1 MRNFVVDSYE
11 LSIQGKTKFHNFSSS
26 SIFAC
31 FLLTNNNNKKKTSEV
46 WVQLKKVDI
55 LFWGLN
61 LFSCRLPSVGAASL
75 CQVSALAAW
84 KMSRCWRPSW
94 GPIPAATSCMWWTP
108 GLRWGLFLLEEVW
121 KYNFCGM
128 IVCVQVG
135 FIFLTGFCQLD
146 VLTTKACKTSWICA
160 YEPCSVSSNRHLC
173 SRISP
178 IFKKY
183 ALKCLPQLNAIAN
196 RAAGKGYE
204 NEDNYSNIKF
214 QFIGIENIHV
224 MRNSQQ
230 KMLEGS

>member
-1 MRNFVVDSYE
+1 
-11 LSIQGKTKFHNFSSS
+11 
-26 SIFAC
+26 
-31 FLLTNNNNKKKTSEV
+31 
-46 WVQLKKVDI
+46 
-55 LFWGLN
+55 
-61 LFSCRLPSVGAASL
+61 
-75 CQVSALAAW
+75 
-84 KMSRCWRPSW
+84 
-94 GPIPAATSCMWWTP
+94 
-108 GLRWGLFLLEEVW
+108 
-121 KYNFCGM
+121 M

-146 VLTTKACKTSWICA
+146 ALTAKHPEYVLVNSVQVS
-160 YEPCSVSSNRHLC
+160 SVSSNRHLC
-173 SRISP
+173 STISP
-178 IFKKY
+178 VFKKY